1 MKKHVIGF
9 AAHQWE
15 DLGIEL
21 NIDDNGSKLDEI
33 KKERRGDEAKC
44 CLDVLKAWLQGAGE
58 EPKTWEVLLN
68 CLREIGANEAVQ
80 SIERNVLKRK

>member
-1 MKKHVIGF
+1 MFAYLIMYCSTGQRSSQIPTLNLKELKKHVIGF

-44 CLDVLKAWLQGAGE
+44 CLDVLKAWLHAGGWRG
-58 EPKTWEVLLN
+58 T
-68 CLREIGANEAVQ
+68 
-80 SIERNVLKRK
+80 